1 MLSEKIIGKALVTD
15 LRLFFFFLRHQ
26 IWLRACLKRAV
37 RKQPPSSP
45 DIFHFSSTNNLPNW
59 RLFLE
64 DHPPHKFV
72 CMSVCLFLSVSVSS
86 PLFPSPTLSSPLPFP
101 LPLFPILILH
111 IMYGMTELP
120 QELFSS
126 GIVKLGQIT
135 LLINLKKECLCE

>member
-15 LRLFFFFLRHQ
+15 LRLFFFFLRH

-37 RKQPPSSP
+37 RKQPSSAP
-45 DIFHFSSTNNLPNW
+45 GICHFSSTNNLPNL

-111 IMYGMTELP
+111 IMYGMIELP